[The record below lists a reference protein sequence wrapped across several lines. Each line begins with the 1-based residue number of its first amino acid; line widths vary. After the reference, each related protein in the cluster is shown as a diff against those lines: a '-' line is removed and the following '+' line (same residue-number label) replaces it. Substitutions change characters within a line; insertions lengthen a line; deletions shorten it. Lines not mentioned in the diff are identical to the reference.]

1 MLTTVR
7 YIDTSSHSH
16 SIRYEDLELIAHLT
30 EVDLDSIRITLPL
43 ERATLL
49 QGAKRLLQPGNW
61 PEDLERHNLFP
72 PVAVNTF
79 STAVVSADVAERG
92 KQGPEAAGAA
102 GPAVGAVVAAG
113 AGAAAVA
120 DGSA

>member
-92 KQGPEAAGAA
+92 KQGPE